1 MSDGEDNEELR
12 RVKFFSP
19 QDLSAGWF
27 VERVVE
33 LTEQFDEKIQPSS
46 AVEVIEMHNVVQ
58 FLQHDMVPKRCT
70 AVDLERLKARI
81 PQIRGVVAR
90 YFSEV
95 DESNFASRIAGVGYE
110 GRADLL
116 ELLGQA
122 RAFDRC
128 GAALVMPALDEAGFH
143 LAHLLGCK
151 KLVAAYDV
159 EVREL
164 ILESPRGAEFLVQK
178 HLLSGVSAD
187 LHLPRSLTDAD
198 SHDLLERYIDSESAN
213 LNYIGLIATAKDNP
227 RVGLDAKLRLRAK
240 RRNDAM
246 TAEFFKDN
254 TGFRTSYEIGISDS
268 QVEPVVLEMDDSED
282 VAGVVARYTYSS
294 TWLEETVDFPSIL
307 NNFQHLFEFLDH
319 NGLLTLPSYP
329 AHHGVA
335 DRVFRTHGKHDY
347 PVGAAFNAI
356 DTSSLLQTRLYLD
369 FLDSKGIDLEAVV
382 SWFFEEYLVEEFGVM
397 NFSFAP
403 SGNGTTYLQKVRH
416 VFAEMESVVKQFTLF
431 AEDGELDR
439 DLLSFNSDLVRYK
452 KVPSLLEGKY
462 VYPVEGSELE
472 GILYSL
478 FSDQSGLAY
487 IREDLKGDS
496 AAKLILE
503 NHVAYTDFAPFQK
516 GSIDRLIELG
526 IVENTGERVGM
537 VDAVQ
542 FRLLQALFFTQAA
555 VYFHLP
561 SRGRSLV
568 DEWEEKGWVTRNGT
582 LLSEPEGKYFN
593 YFLNNLEFSNGP
605 ALRNKYAHGQQRSDA
620 GDHSHFQAY
629 VTALRMVIAVVL
641 KMNDEFCLRS
651 QEAGRGANNPE

>member
-1 MSDGEDNEELR
+1 MSDGEDDEEVR
-12 RVKFFSP
+12 RVRFFGP

-46 AVEVIEMHNVVQ
+46 AVEVTEMHNVVQ
-58 FLQHDMVPKRCT
+58 FLKHDMVPNRYT
-70 AVDLERLKARI
+70 AVDLERAKARI
-81 PQIRGVVAR
+81 PQIQGAVAR

-95 DESNFASRIAGVGYE
+95 DESNFASRIDGVGYE

-128 GAALVMPALDEAGFH
+128 GAALVLPALDAAGFH
-143 LAHLLGCK
+143 LAHLLACK

-159 EVREL
+159 EVREML
-164 ILESPRGAEFLVQK
+164 LESPRGAELLVQK
-178 HLLSGVSAD
+178 HLLSEGSAD
-187 LHLPRSLTDAD
+187 LHLPRSLTNAE
-198 SHDLLERYIDSESAN
+198 SRDLLERYVDSESAN
-213 LNYIGLIATAKDNP
+213 PNYIGLIATAQDDP
-227 RVGLDAKLRLRAK
+227 RVGLDAKLKLRAK

-246 TAEFFKDN
+246 TADLFKEN
-254 TGFRTSYEIGISDS
+254 TGFRTAYEIGISGS
-268 QVEPVVLEMDDSED
+268 QVEPVVFVMDDSDDAEGF
-282 VAGVVARYTYSS
+282 VTRYTYSS
-294 TWLEETVDFPSIL
+294 TWLEETVDFPSVL
-307 NNFQHLFEFLDH
+307 NNFQHLFEFLDD
-319 NGLLTLPSYP
+319 NGLLALPSYP

-335 DRVFRTHGKHDY
+335 DRIFRTHGKHDY
-347 PVGAAFNAI
+347 VVGAAFNAI
-356 DTSSLLQTRLYLD
+356 DTSSLLQTRLYLH
-369 FLDSKGIDLEAVV
+369 FLDSKGIDLEAVI
-382 SWFFEEYLVEEFGVM
+382 SWFFEEYLVEGFGVT

-439 DLLSFNSDLVRYK
+439 DLLLFSSDLVRYK
-452 KVPSLLEGKY
+452 AVPSLLEGKY

-487 IREDLKGDS
+487 ISEDLKGEN
-496 AAKLILE
+496 AAKLLLE
-503 NHVAYTDFAPFQK
+503 NNVTYTDFADFQK

-526 IVENTGERVGM
+526 IVENTGERVRI

-561 SRGRSLV
+561 PRGRSLV
-568 DEWEEKGWVTRNGT
+568 DEWGEKGWVTRKGT

-593 YFLNNLEFSNGP
+593 YFLNNSEFSNGP

-620 GDHSHFQAY
+620 GDDSHFQAY
-629 VTALRMVIAVVL
+629 VTALRMLIAVVL

-651 QEAGRGANNPE
+651 QEAEHAAKNPE